1 MNINKVKSTLRE
13 IAQLGCIRLT
23 KHCRSRMK
31 ERQVTTDDFLHV
43 LLWGKIINLE
53 EDQETKNLKCEV
65 QGKDLDGDDL
75 TLHIAILENGNS
87 VLCITVHG

>member
-1 MNINKVKSTLRE
+1 
-13 IAQLGCIRLT
+13 
-23 KHCRSRMK
+23 MK

-75 TLHIAILENGNS
+75 TLHIAI
-87 VLCITVHG
+87 

>member
-1 MNINKVKSTLRE
+1 MR
-13 IAQLGCIRLT
+13 
-23 KHCRSRMK
+23 

-43 LLWGKIINLE
+43 LLWGNVVNVE
-53 EDQETKNLKCEV
+53 EDQETASLKCEV

-75 TLHIAILENGNS
+75 TLHIAILEKEGS

>member
-1 MNINKVKSTLRE
+1 VAGSCPVLPGDT
-13 IAQLGCIRLT
+13 GCWHL
-23 KHCRSRMK
+23 CRCG
-31 ERQVTTDDFLHV
+31 QATTDDFLHV

-75 TLHIAILENGNS
+75 TLHIAI
-87 VLCITVHG
+87 

>member
-1 MNINKVKSTLRE
+1 MHINQIKSTLRE

-23 KHCRSRMK
+23 RHCRARMR

-43 LLWGKIINLE
+43 LLWGNVVNVE
-53 EDQETKNLKCEV
+53 EDQETASLKCEV

-75 TLHIAILENGNS
+75 TLHIAILEKEGS